1 MELLSQINL
10 KHITVDVFQNR
21 SSKAIA
27 KHKLYC
33 NTLHNMALLS
43 QINIKLII
51 VHIFQN
57 RSLKAIMV
65 SFTFRHEIGLICYE
79 NKSSFTEIRKIT
91 FKGNTTQLWII
102 LNLVTN
108 N

>member
-1 MELLSQINL
+1 MQLLSQINL

-43 QINIKLII
+43 QNIKLII
-51 VHIFQN
+51 VNIFQN

-102 LNLVTN
+102 LNSVTN